1 MKIKRPV
8 LFIGVFAISI
18 LLTNFVN
25 VVVKTTRFSES
36 YPSVLCPPT
45 LLGTTSQVSVMSK
58 KTMFQSVESKSTKK
72 KPLGVTR
79 YLIKKDSLL
88 IEANGVTPT
97 IWQSRANSWAG
108 AAICSGPTSEQW
120 FVGGTADV
128 TSRGKLVV
136 INSGLGSAI
145 VDIGSWSARGKGP
158 VKTITIRAKSSII
171 TALDMFAPG
180 EGAIALHVVPRSG
193 RINAFM
199 LDVQGKGLKNL
210 GGDFVNSTNAL
221 GKEIYISA
229 IPHQKNN
236 TNNPTAHKLRIVNP
250 NGVDATITAE
260 LISSDGSFIPVGLNA
275 RKIKAGSV
283 SEITLKPK
291 ISANVFALRITSDEP
306 ITGSV
311 FTMVRVQGRNGLVWD
326 FVWNTPSPEL
336 TKFRLAVTGLSPL
349 LVFTS
354 PNINIGME
362 VLFANGKTMRKTL
375 KGFDIASWRVPDN
388 AKVISFIGVSNA
400 TYGAALITSSDGYG
414 AIPLVAG
421 SSLSNAAIPNSNIGT
436 LTPW

>member
-1 MKIKRPV
+1 MKIKRPA

-18 LLTNFVN
+18 LLTNFVSG
-25 VVVKTTRFSES
+25 VVKTTRFSES
-36 YPSVLCPPT
+36 YPSVVCPPT
-45 LLGTTSQVSVMSK
+45 LRGVTSQVSVRSK

-72 KPLGVTR
+72 KALGVTR
-79 YLIKKDSLL
+79 YLIAKDSLS

-97 IWQSRANSWAG
+97 IWQSRANMWAG
-108 AAICSGPTSEQW
+108 SAICSEPTSEQW

-128 TSRGKLVV
+128 TSRGKLIV

-158 VKTITIRAKSSII
+158 VKTITVRAKSSII

-180 EGAIALHVVPRSG
+180 ESVIALHVVPRSG
-193 RINAFM
+193 RISAFM
-199 LDVQGKGLKNL
+199 LDEQGKGLKNL
-210 GGDFVNSTNAL
+210 GGDFVNSANAL

-229 IPHQKNN
+229 IPNQKKNEK
-236 TNNPTAHKLRIVNP
+236 PTAHKLRIVNP

-291 ISANVFALRITSDEP
+291 ILANVFALRITSDEP

-311 FTMVRVQGRNGLVWD
+311 FTMVRVKGQNGFVWD
-326 FVWNTPSPEL
+326 FVWNTPSPKL
-336 TKFRLAVTGLSPL
+336 AKFRLAVAGLSPL

-354 PNINIGME
+354 QNINIGME

-375 KGFDIASWRVPDN
+375 KGSDIVSWRVPDN
-388 AKVISFIGVSNA
+388 AKVISFIGVSSA
-400 TYGAALITSSDGYG
+400 TYGAALIASTNGYG

-421 SSLSNAAIPNSNIGT
+421 SSLSKAAIPNSNIGA
-436 LTPW
+436 LIP